1 MLAYAMLG
9 TNDKD
14 KALAFYDAV
23 LAELG
28 YERTMDF
35 GVSVAYGI
43 KANPMAP
50 ALAVGVPFDK
60 APASVGNGV
69 MIAIVGKSEDAIKR
83 AYAKAIAL
91 GARDEGA
98 PWPRGDSGFYAAYFR
113 DLDGNKLCLSK
124 F

>member
-28 YERTMDF
+28 YGRTMDF
-35 GVSVAYGI
+35 GSSVAYGS
-43 KANPMAP
+43 KDHPMAP
-50 ALAVGVPFDK
+50 ALAVGVPFDHK
-60 APASVGNGV
+60 SASAGNGT
-69 MIAIVGKSEDAIKR
+69 MIAIAGKSEAAIK
-83 AYAKAIAL
+83 AAHAKALAL
-91 GARDEGA
+91 GGRDEGA
-98 PWPRGDSGFYAAYFR
+98 PGPRGDSGFYAGYVR
-113 DLDGNKLCLSK
+113 DLDGNKLCFCK